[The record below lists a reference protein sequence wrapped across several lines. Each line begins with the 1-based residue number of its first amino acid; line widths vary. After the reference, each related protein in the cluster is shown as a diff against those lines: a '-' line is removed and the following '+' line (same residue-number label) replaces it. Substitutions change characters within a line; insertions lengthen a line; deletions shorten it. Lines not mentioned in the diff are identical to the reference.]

1 MRLLS
6 IPMHIALQHS
16 PLEGRRVLLLL
27 LLLIIIVPIIQY
39 LLCDYCNIVRPYN
52 TMRHAHALVSF
63 DFALDLFEATC
74 SSSFRTLLIIHI
86 KYSALLFLHHL
97 VSGCSAPFTTINSK
111 RESKV
116 NSQTPLDTNK
126 CTAYLSVRWLVSHA
140 PTTLHAHATD
150 LEGEWI
156 SLFLHR
162 DLLQH
167 TPSRRFFSTATDWH
181 T

>member
-63 DFALDLFEATC
+63 DFALDLFVATC

-97 VSGCSAPFTTINSK
+97 VSGYSAPFTTIHSK

-116 NSQTPLDTNK
+116 NSHTPLDTNK
-126 CTAYLSVRWLVSHA
+126 CTAYLSVRWVMH
-140 PTTLHAHATD
+140 P
-150 LEGEWI
+150 
-156 SLFLHR
+156 
-162 DLLQH
+162 QH
-167 TPSRRFFSTATDWH
+167 SMH
-181 T
+181 TQQT